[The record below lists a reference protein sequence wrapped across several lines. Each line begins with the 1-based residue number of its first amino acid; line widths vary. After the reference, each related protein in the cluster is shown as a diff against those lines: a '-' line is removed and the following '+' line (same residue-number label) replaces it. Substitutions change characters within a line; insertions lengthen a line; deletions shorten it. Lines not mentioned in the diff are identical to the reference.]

1 MQKLFKNAGFTLI
14 ELMVAVM
21 IVGILASIAYPA
33 YQEHVFKTRRAAG
46 KACLLE
52 LGQYMERY
60 YTTHMSY
67 VSAVLPD
74 PSAGN
79 GCNRNDDVGRFYT
92 IDFPS
97 IPDASSY
104 QLNATPT
111 GAQTNDKCGT
121 LTLNQIG
128 RRDIISDVTGVS
140 VAVCW

>member
-52 LGQYMERY
+52 AGQYMERY
-60 YTTHMSY
+60 YTTKMTYAMPPDSSLPTCSND
-67 VSAVLPD
+67 VS
-74 PSAGN
+74 S
-79 GCNRNDDVGRFYT
+79 FYALAFSGT
-92 IDFPS
+92 
-97 IPDASSY
+97 PDATTY
-104 QLNATPT
+104 KLNATRT

-121 LTLNQIG
+121 LTLNQAG
-128 RRDIISDVTGVS
+128 DTNISSQATGITKTD
-140 VAVCW
+140 CW